1 MLPNTFNDKRCIV
14 SMSKWTCI
22 DLPYQP
28 DSSDLFARMQQDPWS
43 VWLDSNALERYDIIS
58 AWPAMTLVTQDRLTT
73 IDDGSQIFT
82 SRQDPFQLVQAYLPK
97 IQPQSSLPFYGG
109 AIGYFGY
116 DLVRGLEELPTL
128 SQPVTA
134 LPDMAI
140 GIYDWAIVTDHKQRT
155 TQLVSANL
163 FASTQQQ
170 LTRLCQLFEQPAAA
184 SVDSFQLISPWQ
196 SNMSQADY
204 FQKFSQIHQRIT
216 QGDCYQVN
224 LAQCWQ
230 ADYAGCLWSA
240 YQALRYQHPA
250 AMACFMRLPQGAVLS
265 VSPERFLQ
273 VSVDH
278 QVTTMPIKGTR
289 ARAACP
295 ARDRQLRE
303 ELIVSGKD
311 RAENLMIVDLLR
323 NDLGRRCIPGSIQVN
338 QLFAVESLTS
348 VHHLVSTITAQL
360 PPDDHSVMLLRDC
373 FPGGSITGAPKV
385 RAMQLI
391 ESLEPYRRNIYC
403 GSIGYIAY
411 AGNMDCNIV
420 IRSVACDERRVY
432 CSAGG
437 GLVAESVATAEY
449 QETLDKS
456 HLIRHTLATHN
467 YSPK

>member
-1 MLPNTFNDKRCIV
+1 MTEL
-14 SMSKWTCI
+14 TCI

-28 DSSDLFARMQQDPWS
+28 DSSDLFAHLQAEPWS
-43 VWLDSNALERYDIIS
+43 VWLDSNALGRYDIIS
-58 AWPAMTLVTQDRLTT
+58 AWPAVTLVTRDRLTT
-73 IDDGSQIFT
+73 IDTGFESFT
-82 SRQDPFQLVQAYLPK
+82 SEEDPFHLVQKYLPGT
-97 IQPQSSLPFYGG
+97 PPLSSLPFCGG

-116 DLVRGLEELPTL
+116 DLARRLEMLPTL
-128 SQPVTA
+128 SQPVSA

-140 GIYDWAIVTDHKQRT
+140 GIYDWAIVTDHRERT

-163 FASTQQQ
+163 FARTQRQ
-170 LTRLCQLFEQPAAA
+170 LTRIRRLLEQSPA
-184 SVDSFQLISPWQ
+184 VKVDDSFQLTGPWQ

-204 FQKFSQIHQRIT
+204 LQKFNQVRQHIT

-230 ADYAGCLWSA
+230 AGYTGNPWSA
-240 YQALRYQHPA
+240 YQALRRQHPA

-273 VSVDH
+273 VAVDH

-289 ARAACP
+289 PRAACP
-295 ARDRQLRE
+295 VRDRQLRE
-303 ELIVSGKD
+303 ELLGSAKD

-323 NDLGRRCIPGSIQVN
+323 NDLGRRCIPGSIQVS
-338 QLFAVESLTS
+338 QLFAVESLAS

-360 PPDDHSVMLLRDC
+360 PADEHSVMLLRDC

-391 ESLEPYRRNIYC
+391 DSLEPYRRNIYC

-411 AGNMDCNIV
+411 AGNMDCNIA
-420 IRSVACDERRVY
+420 IRTIACDGQQVY
-432 CSAGG
+432 CAAGG
-437 GLVAESVATAEY
+437 GLVADSVADAEY

-456 HLIRHTLATHN
+456 HLIRDTLATLP
-467 YSPK
+467 YRYAAD